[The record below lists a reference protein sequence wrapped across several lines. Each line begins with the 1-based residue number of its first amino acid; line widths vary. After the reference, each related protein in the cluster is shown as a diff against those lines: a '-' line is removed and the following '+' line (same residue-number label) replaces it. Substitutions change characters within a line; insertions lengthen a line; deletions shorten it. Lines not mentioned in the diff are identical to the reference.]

1 MFDGARRTAP
11 STLEQLMSQTAA
23 AAQPQAPAAP
33 GAYHFILTLQSSLG
47 SGFQVF
53 TTEGTH
59 TPPADWTRADFYK
72 AIRDSVVQQHPDLAR
87 ANTIFFDLQPNRI

>member
-1 MFDGARRTAP
+1 
-11 STLEQLMSQTAA
+11 MSQTTT
-23 AAQPQAPAAP
+23 AQPQAPAAQ
-33 GAYHFILTLQSSLG
+33 GSYHFILTLQASLG

-59 TPPADWTRADFYK
+59 TPAVGWTRADFYK
-72 AIRDSVVQQHPDLAR
+72 AIRDAVVQQQPELAR